1 MELEFAPLYKA
12 FLITELT
19 GEMEN
24 FTSHPLKENKNLY
37 ISDDYTFFHKKSGKK
52 EIYLLGYCLDIRDGS
67 IETEDI
73 IDNLLKTTDKIEFY
87 EEIDYLNGRF
97 TLIYTNDKNTFVTT
111 DATSMKPV
119 FYNSEHRLISSHE
132 YIIKKLL
139 TEEYQVPLNKNLYYR
154 KGFMDFTYN
163 KEVFK
168 LNPSIELEINDFR
181 RERIFP
187 RQDKGVNT
195 VENGYEILTP
205 YFAETIKWLKNQRHK
220 IFSLTGG
227 QDSRL
232 TLAIL
237 KSLINE
243 MDFFTYLKQNQSLK
257 RNKFAKRQYSNDE
270 MIVEQMVDNLN
281 LKHEFFTI
289 PDLNTDDDYYQT
301 MAETL
306 TSNHSYGLSKYYE
319 GHPEYHGALHI
330 KSTIQSVAKSTFP
343 RDLYKRNNI
352 DSVAEALQMWSFP
365 VGNNAKRKAALK
377 KCIVDYMERNEL
389 SFDNIYD
396 YHMLDIMFLE
406 VRLGNFQSN
415 ITQESDKSMEVFNI
429 INSRKMIEVFL
440 SPELEERQKLAL
452 NQVIIDNYWPM
463 LNFFGLN
470 DETEDMFKK
479 VSRLEHELDEALD
492 TNFQIK
498 ENLEIV
504 KRNNLTISKSNKG
517 LIIKPKNT
525 PLLPEE
531 KYPFEVVNNNEKDME
546 ITLTSIYK
554 NPKGKGIIS
563 VNTGSEE
570 YDILKLNRGMK
581 FKIPAKSSVSFSYS
595 IKDRKNNLSWLNA
608 GTIIIR

>member
-1 MELEFAPLYKA
+1 MKIELAPLYKA
-12 FLITELT
+12 FFITELS
-19 GEMEN
+19 GDINN
-24 FTSHPLKENKNLY
+24 FTNYSLPGNKHLY
-37 ISDDYTFFHKKSGKK
+37 ISNDYTFTYKKSDEK

-67 IETEDI
+67 IKTENI
-73 IDNLLKTTDKIEFY
+73 IGNLLNTTDKVEFY
-87 EEIDYLNGRF
+87 DEIDYLNGRF

-168 LNPSIELEINDFR
+168 LNPSIELEINDFT

-205 YFAETIKWLKNQRHK
+205 YFAETIKWLKNQPNK

-243 MDFFTYLKQNQSLK
+243 LSFFTYLKPNQSLK

-289 PDLNTDDDYYQT
+289 PDLNTDDKYYQ
-301 MAETL
+301 MMSETL

-319 GHPEYHGALHI
+319 DHPKFHGALHI

-352 DSVAEALQMWSFP
+352 DSVAEALQMWSFQ

-377 KCIVDYMERNEL
+377 KCIEDYMERNEL
-389 SFDNIYD
+389 NFDNIYD

-429 INSRKMIEVFL
+429 INSRKMIEIFL
-440 SPELEERQKLAL
+440 SPELSERQELAL
-452 NQVIIDNYWPM
+452 NQ
-463 LNFFGLN
+463 
-470 DETEDMFKK
+470 
-479 VSRLEHELDEALD
+479 
-492 TNFQIK
+492 
-498 ENLEIV
+498 EI
-504 KRNNLTISKSNKG
+504 
-517 LIIKPKNT
+517 
-525 PLLPEE
+525 
-531 KYPFEVVNNNEKDME
+531 
-546 ITLTSIYK
+546 
-554 NPKGKGIIS
+554 
-563 VNTGSEE
+563 
-570 YDILKLNRGMK
+570 
-581 FKIPAKSSVSFSYS
+581 
-595 IKDRKNNLSWLNA
+595 
-608 GTIIIR
+608 

>member
-19 GEMEN
+19 GDLEN

-546 ITLTSIYK
+546 ITLTSTYK

>member
-1 MELEFAPLYKA
+1 
-12 FLITELT
+12 
-19 GEMEN
+19 
-24 FTSHPLKENKNLY
+24 
-37 ISDDYTFFHKKSGKK
+37 
-52 EIYLLGYCLDIRDGS
+52 
-67 IETEDI
+67 
-73 IDNLLKTTDKIEFY
+73 
-87 EEIDYLNGRF
+87 
-97 TLIYTNDKNTFVTT
+97 KNTFVTT

-139 TEEYQVPLNKNLYYR
+139 TEAYQVPLNKNLYYR

-187 RQDKGVNT
+187 RQDKGINT

-205 YFAETIKWLKNQRHK
+205 YFAETIKWLKNQPNK
-220 IFSLTGG
+220 LFSLTGG
-227 QDSRL
+227 QDYRL
-232 TLAIL
+232 PLTIL
-237 KSLINE
+237 NSLINE
-243 MDFFTYLKQNQSLK
+243 LSFFTYLKANQSLK

-289 PDLNTDDDYYQT
+289 PDLNTDDKYYQ
-301 MAETL
+301 MMSETL

-319 GHPEYHGALHI
+319 DHPKFHGALHI

-352 DSVAEALQMWSFP
+352 DSVAEALQMWSFQ

-377 KCIVDYMERNEL
+377 KCIEDYMERNEL
-389 SFDNIYD
+389 NFDNIYD

-429 INSRKMIEVFL
+429 INSRKMIEIFL
-440 SPELEERQKLAL
+440 SPELSERQELAL
-452 NQVIIDNYWPM
+452 NQEIIDNYWPM

-470 DETEDMFKK
+470 DEPEDMFRK
-479 VSRLEHELDEALD
+479 VKQLQDEWDKALD
-492 TNFQIK
+492 TNFCIK
-498 ENLEIV
+498 EDIEIV
-504 KRNNLTISKSNKG
+504 KRNNLTISKSNRG
-517 LIIKPKNT
+517 LIIKPKSI

-531 KYPFEVVNNNEKDME
+531 IYPFEIVNHGDKDIE
-546 ITLTSIYK
+546 ITLTSTYN
-554 NPKGKGIIS
+554 NPKGKGVIYLKAS
-563 VNTGSEE
+563 DQE
-570 YDILKLNRGMK
+570 YDILKFNKGMK
-581 FKIPAKSSVSFSYS
+581 FKIPAKSGLNFSYS
-595 IKDRKNNLSWLNA
+595 IKEEKNKVS
-608 GTIIIR
+608 

>member
-1 MELEFAPLYKA
+1 S
-12 FLITELT
+12 
-19 GEMEN
+19 N
-24 FTSHPLKENKNLY
+24 
-37 ISDDYTFFHKKSGKK
+37 
-52 EIYLLGYCLDIRDGS
+52 
-67 IETEDI
+67 
-73 IDNLLKTTDKIEFY
+73 
-87 EEIDYLNGRF
+87 
-97 TLIYTNDKNTFVTT
+97 
-111 DATSMKPV
+111 
-119 FYNSEHRLISSHE
+119 E

-187 RQDKGVNT
+187 RQDKGINT

-377 KCIVDYMERNEL
+377 KCIEDYMERNEL

-406 VRLGNFQSN
+406 VRLGNFKSN

-452 NQVIIDNYWPM
+452 NQEIIDNYWPM

-531 KYPFEVVNNNEKDME
+531 KYPFEVVNNHEKD
-546 ITLTSIYK
+546 
-554 NPKGKGIIS
+554 
-563 VNTGSEE
+563 
-570 YDILKLNRGMK
+570 
-581 FKIPAKSSVSFSYS
+581 
-595 IKDRKNNLSWLNA
+595 
-608 GTIIIR
+608 

>member
-19 GEMEN
+19 GDLEN

-139 TEEYQVPLNKNLYYR
+139 TEAYQVPLNKNLYYR

-187 RQDKGVNT
+187 RQDKGINT

-319 GHPEYHGALHI
+319 GHPEYHGTLHI

-546 ITLTSIYK
+546 ITLTSTYK